1 MKQTYRFILLILCGV
16 GIGVGVGWVW
26 KTATLPGAQPPVTV
40 REVRAGGYKF
50 ISPLLECE
58 LMGSLGGSSEL
69 RTLQNTLSTFVDD
82 KYHQGAATQI
92 SIYYR
97 DLNNGPSIGIN
108 ADADFSPASLLK
120 VPVMMA
126 YFKKAETDP
135 TLLSKKIPFTPGQ
148 VLPED
153 IVSQET
159 AMVPGKSYSVEEY
172 IERMI
177 IYSDNQA
184 LVTLEQNIPNE
195 LIDKITIDLG
205 IATADANTPE
215 DYMSV
220 KSYASL
226 FRILFNASYLN
237 KDDSESALSILSKVT
252 YTKGLVAGVPPYI
265 AVAHKF
271 GERELIGGIK
281 QLHDCGIVY
290 YPGHPYLLCVM
301 TRGNDLDTLAG
312 IIRSISQTVFAE
324 INRQSN

>member
-69 RTLQNTLSTFVDD
+69 RSLQNSLGTFVDE
-82 KYHQGAATQI
+82 KSRQGAATQI